1 MKILFLGDIVAQS
14 GVSAVCA
21 FTPLLQAQYH
31 PDFFRQWLFPHWDK
45 IVDVIRS
52 SPEYTPF

>member
-1 MKILFLGDIVAQS
+1 MVAQKDHYPEE
-14 GVSAVCA
+14 VS
-21 FTPLLQAQYH
+21 PAQYH